1 MTSRQ
6 AQEALAQALRRN
18 ADRRRGYGPVSR
30 RMSGFRMLEVTV
42 ADVSKLPVRYTTD
55 VLQNTSGDF
64 VYIAGYSSPDGGD
77 VLG

>member
-6 AQEALAQALRRN
+6 AQDALAQALRRN

-64 VYIAGYSSPDGGD
+64 IYLAGYSTIEGGD